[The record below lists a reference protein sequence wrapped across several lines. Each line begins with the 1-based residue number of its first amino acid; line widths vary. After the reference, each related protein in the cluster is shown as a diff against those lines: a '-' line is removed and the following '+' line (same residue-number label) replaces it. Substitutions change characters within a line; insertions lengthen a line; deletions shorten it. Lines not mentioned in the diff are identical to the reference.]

1 MAMSCLAHVKKEEDS
16 IFLQPVK
23 EEHVETELCPSFI
36 DFIFKQEEEVESKP
50 DVVKEEFFNST
61 AKKEEPSELIVTPLL
76 DSTSQI
82 PETENLNHHISS
94 LEFIRD
100 GLPTQRMQLRQRS
113 SREKTVLSPSIT
125 GRREGTSPPYQSE
138 SEEDDTS
145 DPNWRPHKVLPLTTQ
160 ASDMHVLRR
169 PCVQPRNSNDTKAV
183 NEKPD
188 ANSVNISCSP
198 YLPTGSDMKQ
208 SSEKK
213 PGRKKAKQSTPTVK
227 SSNPRKHTCETC
239 GKAFLS
245 KRDLKRHEHTH
256 TGAKPFTCSVCE
268 RSFNDHGNM
277 RKHMAVHTGAQPY
290 SCSLCGRAFSESGNL
305 RRHEFYVH
313 EIRGKDH
320 RQWEP
325 LWHQCTA
332 CHRTFKY
339 QKSLSRHMRLW
350 CHTKK
355 DR

>member
-1 MAMSCLAHVKKEEDS
+1 MMAMSCLAHVKKEEDS
-16 IFLQPVK
+16 VFLQPVK
-23 EEHVETELCPSFI
+23 EEHVESELCPSFI
-36 DFIFKQEEEVESKP
+36 DFIFKQEEKLDVKP
-50 DVVKEEFFNST
+50 DVVKEEFFNLT
-61 AKKEEPSELIVTPLL
+61 ATKEEPLELIVTPLL
-76 DSTSQI
+76 ESTSQI
-82 PETENLNHHISS
+82 PETENLNHVSS
-94 LEFIRD
+94 LECIRD
-100 GLPTQRMQLRQRS
+100 CLPTQRMQLRQRS
-113 SREKTVLSPSIT
+113 RREKNVLNPSIT
-125 GRREGTSPPYQSE
+125 SSPYQSE
-138 SEEDDTS
+138 SEDDDTS
-145 DPNWRPHKVLPLTTQ
+145 DPNWRPHKVQ
-160 ASDMHVLRR
+160 ASDMHVLRS
-169 PCVQPRNSNDTKAV
+169 PCFQTKNYNEAKAV
-183 NEKPD
+183 KKKPD
-188 ANSVNISCSP
+188 ARSP
-198 YLPTGSDMKQ
+198 YLRTGSDMKQ
-208 SSEKK
+208 NRE
-213 PGRKKAKQSTPTVK
+213 KKAKQSAPTEK
-227 SSNPRKHTCETC
+227 SSNSRKHACETC
-239 GKAFLS
+239 SKAFLS

-268 RSFNDHGNM
+268 RNFNDHGNM

-350 CHTKK
+350 CHRKE